1 MTESTTAGAPPRIGE
16 RLEPDAIGVAQ
27 DTVIGMANAA
37 PTVSIGL
44 TLAVLASAAAYG
56 GGVVILVTAIPMI
69 IIANSYRRLNLWNA
83 NCGASFEWVGRAI
96 NPYLGFMTGWL
107 MVSGSIMGTL
117 SAALVLGPDT
127 LAVFGQ
133 NSTSSPWPDILIGTA
148 VIVVMLAIAIVGIK
162 ITARTQVS
170 IAVIEYVIL
179 VGISIAGLVFV
190 LGHHHGT
197 YPITKD
203 WFSLTGIGGHG
214 SIALGILAAVF
225 MFTGWEGTV
234 YVNEEVRHRRVNPG
248 RAAILAVAVIAII
261 LAVAQIG
268 LQGAVSPALLQKNS
282 SAGLVYVADAIGG
295 SGWGKVMAFAL
306 ALSVIGCTGTG
317 IVIEARM
324 IYGMASHRVLPSFLA
339 NVSTRFRTPVWAS
352 LVVGFLLTAILW
364 AYLLASGSL
373 LNVFEDVIAIVSL
386 LYIAFYILT
395 AFAAIAYYRRRVFSN
410 AWDFIIVALL
420 PLGACALL
428 AWVMYKV
435 LQTAPAGQI
444 WSIVGILGVGFVLM
458 LSARFIQ
465 RSSFFQIPR
474 ETDDELSGPRH
485 AGAASAD

>member
-1 MTESTTAGAPPRIGE
+1 MTESTTAGAPPRIAQ

-27 DTVIGMANAA
+27 DTVIGMANSA

-56 GGVVILVTAIPMI
+56 GGVIILVTAIPMI

-107 MVSGSIMGTL
+107 MVTGSIMGTL

-127 LAVFGQ
+127 LAVFGV
-133 NSTSSPWPDILIGTA
+133 TSSSAWPNILIGTA
-148 VIVVMLAIAIVGIK
+148 VILVMLAVAIVGIK
-162 ITARTQVS
+162 ITARTQVA
-170 IAVIEYVIL
+170 IAVIEYIIL
-179 VGISIAGLVFV
+179 IGFAVAGLVFV
-190 LGHHHGT
+190 LSHHAGT
-197 YPITKD
+197 FPITKD
-203 WFSLTGIGGHG
+203 WFSLKGIGGHG
-214 SIALGILAAVF
+214 VISASILAAVF

-234 YVNEEVRHRRVNPG
+234 YVNEEVKHRRVNPG
-248 RAAILAVAVIAII
+248 RAAILAVAIIAVI
-261 LAVAQIG
+261 LAVSQIG
-268 LQGAVSPALLQKNS
+268 LQGAVSPAKLQKNS

-306 ALSVIGCTGTG
+306 ALSVIACTGTG

-339 NVSTRFRTPVWAS
+339 NVSRRFATPVWAS
-352 LVVGFLLTAILW
+352 LLVGFLLTAILW
-364 AYLLASGSL
+364 AYLLTSGSVL
-373 LNVFEDVIAIVSL
+373 SVFEDVIAVVSL

-395 AFAAIAYYRRRVFSN
+395 AFAAIVYYRRRVFSN
-410 AWDFIIVALL
+410 AWDFLMVALL
-420 PLGACALL
+420 PLGACAVLG
-428 AWVMYKV
+428 WVMYSV

-444 WSIVGILGVGFVLM
+444 WSIVGIIGVGFVLM

-465 RSSFFQIPR
+465 RSPFFQIPLESDNQVR
-474 ETDDELSGPRH
+474 GAKH
-485 AGAASAD
+485 AGG